1 MKRNTYLYIFVSILF
16 LIFIMMIYRN
26 RNKNRNNIDKFDNM
40 EDNIYTFDTCCTE
53 KEKENCMTYGKT
65 GVCNYYKNNGN
76 CLCQNAY

>member
-1 MKRNTYLYIFVSILF
+1 MRKKIYFYICICILLFF
-16 LIFIMMIYRN
+16 LIIMMYRN
-26 RNKNRNNIDKFDNM
+26 KKNIDKFDNM

-65 GVCNYYKNNGN
+65 GVCNYYKHNGN